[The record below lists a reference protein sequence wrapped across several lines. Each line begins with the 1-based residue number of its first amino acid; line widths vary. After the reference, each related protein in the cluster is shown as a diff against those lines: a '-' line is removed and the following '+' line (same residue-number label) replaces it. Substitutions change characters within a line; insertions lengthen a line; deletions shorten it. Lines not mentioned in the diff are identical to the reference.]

1 MITMRKIIYCLGFAL
16 SILATGC
23 NDFLDKEPLS
33 DVTPENYLLNEADL
47 AAYVFGMYPNVL
59 PSHEGWTYGM
69 FEWDK
74 HTDNMANLNYSTKFV
89 PGQYQVPHSET
100 TNWNFNDIYKL
111 NYFISNVL
119 PKYETGSLTGNLDN
133 IKYSIGEVYF
143 MRAYEYFIR
152 YQKFGDFP
160 IVTEPLKDDLTSLVA
175 ASKREPRN
183 EVARFILSDLD
194 KAIEMMGD
202 VKQPTTR
209 ISADLARLLKSRV
222 ALFEGTWLKYFKGTA
237 FVPNGEGWPGKDKNP
252 DYAYP
257 AGDIDNEITYFLD
270 IAMKAGKEVGD
281 KYVGSLTEN
290 TGKVQQSLS
299 EPENPY
305 MEMFSAMD
313 MSGFSEV
320 LLWREY
326 NLGLNV
332 YHNVPVFCQTANGAN
347 GTTRGMVNTFIMQ
360 NGLPIYAEGS
370 GYKGD
375 NTIADVRKDRDTRL
389 SIFLKE
395 PGQKNIMIYNSV
407 GTHYQEIEPYPLI
420 TNTTVQYGYNTGYAL
435 RKGWSYDQGQCING
449 RSYTGCPCFRAAEA
463 LLNYMEASYELT
475 GQLDQ
480 TARQYW
486 SALRTRSKVDADF
499 QKTID
504 NTDMT
509 IEAQYNWGAY
519 SVGKLVDPVLY
530 NIRRERNS
538 EFMAEGLRNM
548 DLIRWR
554 AMDQMID
561 TPYHIEGMH
570 LYNTPME
577 DWYTG
582 QLLNDESDKANVS
595 SPARSEYIRPYEKNK
610 KSMVYDGY
618 RWAMAHYLSPLP
630 IKQFQLTS
638 SNDDLNTSPLY
649 QNPGWPLVA
658 GEGAEY

>member
-1 MITMRKIIYCLGFAL
+1 MITMRKIIYCIGFAL

-23 NDFLDKEPLS
+23 NDFLDKEPLAS
-33 DVTPENYLLNEADL
+33 VTPEKYLLNEADL
-47 AAYVFGMYPNVL
+47 ASYILGLYPIL
-59 PSHEGWTYGM
+59 PSHVGWTYGM
-69 FEWDK
+69 FGWDVN
-74 HTDNMANLNYSTKFV
+74 TDNMASLSYSSIFV
-89 PGQYQVPHSET
+89 PGQYKVPHTSSS
-100 TNWNFNDIYKL
+100 WYFNNIYQL
-111 NYFISNVL
+111 NYFLSNVL
-119 PKYETGSLTGNLDN
+119 PKYEAGALTGNQEN
-133 IKYSIGEVYF
+133 IKYFIGEAYF
-143 MRAYEYFIR
+143 MRAYDYFIR
-152 YQKFGDFP
+152 YKSFGDFP
-160 IVTEPLKDDLTSLVA
+160 IVTEPLKDDLASLVA

-252 DYAYP
+252 DYVYP

-270 IAMKAGKEVGD
+270 IAMKASKEVGD

-313 MSGFSEV
+313 LSEYPEV
-320 LLWREY
+320 LLWRQY
-326 NLGLNV
+326 DLGLGV
-332 YHNVPVFCQTANGAN
+332 VHNVPVFCQMGNGGN
-347 GTTRGMVNTFIMQ
+347 GITRGMVNTFIMA
-360 NGLPIYAEGS
+360 NGLPFYAQGS

-375 NTIADVRKDRDTRL
+375 ATIADVRKDRDSRL
-389 SIFLKE
+389 SVFLKE
-395 PGQKNIMIYNSV
+395 PGQTNILIFNSA
-407 GTHYQEIEPYPLI
+407 GTHYQVVEPYPLI
-420 TNTTVQYGYNTGYAL
+420 TDGTIQMGYNTGYSL
-435 RKGWSYDQGQCING
+435 RKGGSYDQGQCING
-449 RSYTGCPCFRAAEA
+449 QSYTGCPCFRATEA

-480 TARQYW
+480 TAQEYW
-486 SALRTRSKVDADF
+486 RALRTRSKVDADF

-519 SVGKLVDPVLY
+519 SAGKLVDPVLY

-538 EFMAEGLRNM
+538 EFMVEGLRNM

-577 DWYTG
+577 AWYEG

-610 KSMVYDGY
+610 KSLVYDGY
-618 RWAMAHYLSPLP
+618 RWAMAHYLTPLP

-649 QNPGWPLVA
+649 QNPGWPLIA

>member
-1 MITMRKIIYCLGFAL
+1 MITMKKIIYCIGFAL

-33 DVTPENYLLNEADL
+33 DVTPENYLLNETDL
-47 AAYVFGMYPNVL
+47 SAYVFGLYPNIL
-59 PSHEGWTYGM
+59 PSHVGWTYGM
-69 FEWDK
+69 FGWDVN
-74 HTDNMANLNYSTKFV
+74 TDNMASLNYSTKFV
-89 PGQYQVPHSET
+89 PGQYKVPHTDTS
-100 TNWNFNDIYKL
+100 NWYFNNIYQL
-111 NYFISNVL
+111 NYFLSNVL
-119 PKYETGSLTGNLDN
+119 PKYEAGSLTGNLEN

-143 MRAYEYFIR
+143 MRAYEYFVR

-160 IVTEPLKDDLTSLVA
+160 IVTEPLKDDLALLVA

-222 ALFEGTWLKYFKGTA
+222 ALFEGTWLKYFNGTA
-237 FVPNGEGWPGKDKNP
+237 FVPNGEEWPGKDKNP

-270 IAMKAGKEVGD
+270 IAMKASKEVGD

-313 MSGFSEV
+313 LSGYPEV
-320 LLWREY
+320 LLWRQY
-326 NLGLNV
+326 DIGLGV
-332 YHNVPVFCQTANGAN
+332 VHNVPVFCQMGNGGN
-347 GTTRGMVNTFIMQ
+347 GITRGMVNTFIMA
-360 NGLPIYAEGS
+360 NGLPFYVQES
-370 GYKGD
+370 GYRGD
-375 NTIADVRKDRDTRL
+375 ATIADVRKDRDSRL
-389 SIFLKE
+389 SVFLKE
-395 PGQKNIMIYNSV
+395 PGQTNILIFNSV
-407 GTHYQEIEPYPLI
+407 GTHYQVVEPYPLI
-420 TNTTVQYGYNTGYAL
+420 TDGTVQMGYNTGYSL
-435 RKGWSYDQGQCING
+435 RKGGSYDQGQCING
-449 RSYTGCPCFRAAEA
+449 QSYTGCPCFRATEA

-480 TARQYW
+480 TAQEYW
-486 SALRTRSKVDADF
+486 RALRTRSKVDADF

-519 SVGKLVDPVLY
+519 SAGKLVDPVLY

-582 QLLNDESDKANVS
+582 KLLNDESDKANVS

-610 KSMVYDGY
+610 KSLVYDGY

-638 SNDDLNTSPLY
+638 SSDDLNTSPLY
-649 QNPGWPLVA
+649 QNPGWPLVSD
-658 GEGAEY
+658 GGAEY

>member
-1 MITMRKIIYCLGFAL
+1 MKKLIYFLGLFL
-16 SILATGC
+16 SLFFSGC

-33 DVTPENYLLNEADL
+33 NITPDKYFATEGDL
-47 AAYVFGMYPNVL
+47 TAYVYCMYSIL
-59 PSHEGWTYGM
+59 PSHSNWSYGIFGWDTN
-69 FEWDK
+69 
-74 HTDNMANLNYSTKFV
+74 TDNMANRSYSTRYV
-89 PGQYQVPHSET
+89 PGQYKVPQNET
-100 TNWNFNDIYKL
+100 SNWNFDIVYQL
-111 NYFISNVL
+111 NYFLSQVL
-119 PKYETGSLTGNLDN
+119 PKYDAGTLSGNLEN
-133 IKYSIGEVYF
+133 IKYSIGEIYF
-143 MRAYEYFIR
+143 MRAYEYFVR

-160 IVTEPLKDDLTSLVA
+160 IVTEPLKDDLASLVA

-202 VKQPTTR
+202 VKKPTTR

-252 DYAYP
+252 DYVYP

-290 TGKVQQSLS
+290 TGKVQQNLS

-305 MEMFSAMD
+305 MNMFSD
-313 MSGFSEV
+313 LDLSVYPEV
-320 LLWREY
+320 LLWRQY
-326 NLGLNV
+326 DIGLGV
-332 YHNVPVFCQTANGAN
+332 VHNVPVYCQTGNAGNGI
-347 GTTRGMVNTFIMQ
+347 TRGMVNTFIMQ
-360 NGLPIYAEGS
+360 NGLPIYAQGS

-395 PGQKNIMIYNSV
+395 PGQTNILIFNTA
-407 GTHYQEIEPYPLI
+407 GTHYQVVEPYPLI
-420 TNTTVQYGYNTGYAL
+420 TDGTVQMGYSTGYAL
-435 RKGWSYDQGQCING
+435 RKGGSYDQGQCING
-449 RSYTGCPCFRAAEA
+449 QSYTGCPSFRAAEA

-480 TARQYW
+480 TAQEYW
-486 SALRTRSKVDADF
+486 STLRTRSKVDADF

-519 SVGKLVDPVLY
+519 SAGKLVDPVLY

-577 DWYTG
+577 AWYEG
-582 QLLNDESDKANVS
+582 KLINDESDVANVS
-595 SPARSEYIRPYEKNK
+595 SPAKSEYIRPNEINR
-610 KSMVYDGY
+610 KSLVYDGY

-638 SNDDLNTSPLY
+638 PDADLTKSPLY
-649 QNPGWPLVA
+649 QNPGWSLVPD
-658 GEGAEY
+658 EGAKY